1 MNIGAWI
8 DRQGRQVPP
17 EFRPRLLATGPVSPG
32 ALLAAAE
39 REASSCAA
47 GDPGDRESAFSLLAA
62 DAYVTYAC
70 QLALVDGA
78 DASTLV
84 DMAKRV
90 AHGWWRGS

>member
-1 MNIGAWI
+1 MNIDAWI
-8 DRQGRQVPP
+8 DRQGRQVPT
-17 EFRPRLLATGPVSPG
+17 EFRPRLPATGPVSPD

-39 REASSCAA
+39 LEVACCAA

-78 DASTLV
+78 DASTLM
-84 DMAKRV
+84 DMAQRV
-90 AHGWWRGS
+90 AQGWWKGL